1 MEYSTYSEMD
11 CDLDGRCRDMFWE
24 FVYIVVIPG
33 AVLFTIVFIT
43 SILMCCNTCKRKK
56 SDILTDETQLLQYN
70 SIRRASLNLRHLSRN
85 RDTPLLS
92 ARADREYRTAS
103 LNMDGEQRYRRT
115 GHATSSAPGTLQRD
129 RDRRQRHQMTR
140 RSLTDVLQAAADGL
154 QTSTEYKE
162 SVPTSEQQQESG
174 RKQSQSSMQ
183 AQGSG
188 VEYAELNHE
197 AMTAS
202 TSAGSPSER
211 LIQ

>member
-56 SDILTDETQLLQYN
+56 SDILTDE
-70 SIRRASLNLRHLSRN
+70 
-85 RDTPLLS
+85 
-92 ARADREYRTAS
+92 
-103 LNMDGEQRYRRT
+103 
-115 GHATSSAPGTLQRD
+115 D